1 MATYPNDATT
11 TITST
16 TYSLSGR
23 KPDRGFTYD
32 IEYPINVFVS
42 QSGHE
47 KRNSVSRRPKRT
59 YALRYTNIQGGY
71 VQALNDFYKSVHGNL
86 NSFYFDTA
94 HIGQS
99 GLVMVRFE
107 GKLSISE
114 VQSTLEMASSIY
126 NVQFNF
132 VETYS

>member
-1 MATYPNDATT
+1 MTTFPTDVTT
-11 TITST
+11 TINSN
-16 TYSLSGR
+16 TYTLSSR
-23 KPDRGFTYD
+23 KPDRGFNYP

-59 YALRYTNIQGGY
+59 FNLQYTNILGGY
-71 VQALNDFYKSVHGNL
+71 MKAITDFYASVHGNL
-86 NSFYFDTA
+86 YSFYFDLS

-99 GLVMVRFE
+99 GIVMVRFNNA
-107 GKLSISE
+107 LTVTE
-114 VQSTLEMASSIY
+114 VQSTLNVETSIY
-126 NVQFNF
+126 NIQLTL